1 MLIMK
6 YEREVIIL
14 IYQAVIKKGGIFI
27 PDIDARIFKKNKARI
42 DIVIVTNDKK
52 TKNPILKTSG
62 ILKDKVIDGLEFEKK
77 IREEWYE

>member
-1 MLIMK
+1 M
-6 YEREVIIL
+6 